1 MSQKITL
8 LTNTFLQDKNLRKR
22 ITDDNY
28 ILSTD
33 NDLLMLVNNIF
44 NDPPDMFIIE
54 QGLPGGLDVTTI
66 HTVKN
71 NLQFALLPLIYVVS
85 IENLLQ
91 ENNCLSLPIDDFLF
105 RTSSI
110 EEVITRIK
118 LNFLRN
124 TRISDTNPLTK
135 LPGNTSILKLIQNNI
150 DMQKEFT
157 VLYLDIDNF
166 KPFNDKYGFA
176 SGDEVIRMTARILV
190 NNVTN
195 FFGEKGFVGHIGGD
209 DFVCVFPNK
218 KIEEICGEIIK
229 NFDGLMPLFLDE
241 KDIEANCFFSVDRR
255 GIEQCFP
262 LTTISLSAIPC
273 MPGKFNHYGEVSAVA
288 AQIKKHL
295 KSLTGSNY
303 MIDRRTSYL

>member
-8 LTNTFLQDKNLRKR
+8 LTNHFLKDKTLQDK
-22 ITDDNY
+22 ITSEGY
-28 ILSTD
+28 KILTE
-33 NDLLMLVNNIF
+33 NDLYKLVNNIF

-54 QGLPGGLDVTTI
+54 KDLPGGLDITTI
-66 HTVKN
+66 HAVKN
-71 NLQFALLPLIYVVS
+71 NLQFALLPIIYIISQEDLI
-85 IENLLQ
+85 NKK
-91 ENNCLSLPIDDFLF
+91 NCINLPIDDFLF
-105 RTSSI
+105 KNSLY
-110 EEVITRIK
+110 EEIITRIK

-150 DMQKEFT
+150 DMKNEFV

-190 NNVTN
+190 NNVSN
-195 FFGEKGFVGHIGGD
+195 FYGEKGFVGHIGGD

-218 KIEEICGEIIK
+218 KLETICEEIIK
-229 NFDGLMPLFLDE
+229 NFDSLMPLFLDE
-241 KDIEANCFFSVDRR
+241 KDIEAGCFFSVDRK
-255 GIEQCFP
+255 GMEQCFP
-262 LTTISLSAIPC
+262 LTTISLALIPC
-273 MPGKFNHYGEVSAVA
+273 LQGKFKHYGEVSAVA

-295 KSLTGSNY
+295 KTLNGSNY
-303 MIDRRTSYL
+303 MIDRRTSYE